1 MCPIASGSSSTS
13 SGGSLALASG
23 DGNTSGGAVTIE
35 GGDGST
41 ATGGSVAYSPTS
53 TAKATVMVVTYITEI
68 DGG

>member
-41 ATGGSVAYSPTS
+41 ATGGYSPTS
-53 TAKATVMVVTYITEI
+53 TAKATVMVTYITEI